1 MREIKINGLYRHFKG
16 NMYKVVGIANDSET
30 LEKIV
35 VYVSMKDETTL
46 WTRPLDMFLS
56 EVDKNKYPEVEQ
68 KYRFELVPL
77 SPRTIFLPPF

>member
-16 NMYKVVGIANDSET
+16 NVYKVIGIANDSET

-46 WTRPLDMFLS
+46 WTRPLNMFLS
-56 EVDKNKYPEVEQ
+56 EVDKNKYPEVLQ
-68 KYRFELVPL
+68 KYRFELVE
-77 SPRTIFLPPF
+77 

>member
-16 NMYKVVGIANDSET
+16 NMYKVIGIANDSET

-46 WTRPLDMFLS
+46 WTRPLEMFLS
-56 EVDKNKYPEVEQ
+56 EVDRNKYPEVEQ
-68 KYRFELVPL
+68 KYRFELVE
-77 SPRTIFLPPF
+77 

>member
-16 NMYKVVGIANDSET
+16 NMYKVIGIANDSET

-46 WTRPLDMFLS
+46 WTRPLEMFLS
-56 EVDKNKYPEVEQ
+56 EVDRNKYPEVEQ
-68 KYRFELVPL
+68 KYRIELVE
-77 SPRTIFLPPF
+77 